1 MNNLTSYLFKTDAF
15 KICEENK
22 PFWYTSSEIGPY
34 FINGHF
40 LYGSEKDANVL
51 LDFINEELENVSKEQ
66 IPQDI
71 FSKVLFQYENNVLYS
86 TIINNLITYIKENI
100 SIDDIDYISG
110 GERRDWY
117 FSNIVAYLLKKPHI
131 TIYKD
136 LTCIKSTY
144 NFSKNEPITKLDN
157 ANVLHVSDLLNLAS
171 SLLNSWIPA
180 ISNLGSKIIWSA
192 CAVDRCQGG
201 SEKLEAASVKSL
213 ALINIDNACF
223 EEALNLG
230 IINKNQLE
238 MLQQFVK
245 KPYETMRNF
254 LINHPEL
261 LENYFKSSDS
271 KTAKRAKK
279 CVEQNI
285 YKL

>member
-15 KICEENK
+15 RVCEENK
-22 PFWYTSSEIGPY
+22 PFWYTSSKIGPY
-34 FINGHF
+34 FVNGHF

-51 LDFINEELENVSKEQ
+51 LDFINEELESVSKVQ
-66 IPQDI
+66 IPQDV
-71 FSKVLFQYENNVLYS
+71 FSKVLYQYENNVLYS
-86 TIINNLITYIKENI
+86 TIINNLVMYIKENI

-136 LTCIKSTY
+136 LTCIQSSY
-144 NFSKNEPITKLDN
+144 NFSKNEPITKLEN
-157 ANVLHVSDLLNLAS
+157 SNILHVSDLLNQAS

-180 ISNLGSKIIWSA
+180 VSNLGSKIIWSA
-192 CAVDRCQGG
+192 CAIDRCQGG
-201 SEKLEAASVKSL
+201 KEKLEEANVKSF

-223 EEALNLG
+223 EEALKLG
-230 IINKNQLE
+230 IINENQLE

-245 KPYETMRNF
+245 DPYETMRNF
-254 LINHPEL
+254 LINHPEF
-261 LENYFKSSDS
+261 LENSLNSLDS

-279 CVEQNI
+279 CVEDNI
-285 YKL
+285 YNL

>member
-213 ALINIDNACF
+213 ALINID
-223 EEALNLG
+223 
-230 IINKNQLE
+230 IK
-238 MLQQFVK
+238 
-245 KPYETMRNF
+245 
-254 LINHPEL
+254 
-261 LENYFKSSDS
+261 
-271 KTAKRAKK
+271 
-279 CVEQNI
+279 
-285 YKL
+285 